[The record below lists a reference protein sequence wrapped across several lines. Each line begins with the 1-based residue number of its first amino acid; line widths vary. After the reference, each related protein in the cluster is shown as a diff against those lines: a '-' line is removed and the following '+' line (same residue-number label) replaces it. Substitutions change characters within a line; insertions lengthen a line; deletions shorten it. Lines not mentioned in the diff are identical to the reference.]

1 MQNKTPLQALA
12 FELRLSWSFIWRDLS
27 TTMLPALLFMAAAL
41 KTRADLTAHSLAVAL
56 FKWALYFWLYIYT
69 FCLADQI
76 AGVEEDRINK
86 PDRPIPAGRITR
98 PGAIQRWRLYSLLF
112 LAAGALFGVAHW
124 ALLWLIASVLHNF
137 CGWDKNWF
145 TKNNVVMPLGFLAEV
160 GAAWQLVAPLT
171 PIAWRWLVVGALVV
185 SMTAA
190 IQDFR
195 DVRGDRLTG
204 RRTLPIILGDEKAR
218 LLMCLIF
225 AGMCLLMHLALWGG
239 SGLKGV
245 LCDLWICGLALY
257 ICGRLLLY
265 RTARADDRTYMV
277 YTYWYCSIL
286 ASAVIMT

>member
-41 KTRADLTAHSLAVAL
+41 KTRADLSAPALTLAL
-56 FKWALYFWLYIYT
+56 LKWALYFWLYIYT

-86 PDRPIPAGRITR
+86 PDRPIASGLVTR
-98 PGAIQRWRLYSLLF
+98 PGAVRRWCLYSLIF
-112 LAAGALFGVAHW
+112 LVAGALFGVAHW
-124 ALLWLIASVLHNF
+124 ALLWLLASVLHNF

-160 GAAWQLVAPLT
+160 GAAWQLVAPLS

-204 RRTLPIILGDEKAR
+204 RRTLPIVLGDHRAR
-218 LLMCLIF
+218 LVMCLSF
-225 AGMCLLMHLALWGG
+225 ASMCLLMHVALWGG
-239 SGLKGV
+239 SGLKGI
-245 LCDLWICGLALY
+245 LCDLWFCGLALY
-257 ICGRLLLY
+257 ICGRLLIY
-265 RTARADDRTYMV
+265 RTARADDTTYMV

-286 ASAVIMT
+286 ASAVVII